1 MHRMMS
7 KKFCI
12 IYTIIVMAS
21 VLQFSGC
28 SKEREGYG
36 EELAE
41 IGALEVP
48 AEEAEEKER
57 QKEGQK
63 EERKEK
69 EETQETVQGGDGE
82 NGTDEPGSICV
93 HVCGRVVNPGVYVL
107 SSGSRIYEAVEAAG
121 GLCGDAAGEYLNQ
134 ASQMEDGQQIYV
146 PSMEEAA
153 QGTAGMQ
160 KTGGSPLQ
168 ASPDGV
174 GAEDGKVNLNTAP
187 KEQLMTLSGIG
198 EAKAAAII
206 RYREEHGGFQK
217 IEELKEVE
225 GIKEGVFNKVK
236 DQIRI

>member
-69 EETQETVQGGDGE
+69 EEAQETVDRKSTRL
-82 NGTDEPGSICV
+82 N
-93 HVCGRVVNPGVYVL
+93 
-107 SSGSRIYEAVEAAG
+107 SSH
-121 GLCGDAAGEYLNQ
+121 
-134 ASQMEDGQQIYV
+134 
-146 PSMEEAA
+146 P
-153 QGTAGMQ
+153 
-160 KTGGSPLQ
+160 
-168 ASPDGV
+168 
-174 GAEDGKVNLNTAP
+174 
-187 KEQLMTLSGIG
+187 
-198 EAKAAAII
+198 
-206 RYREEHGGFQK
+206 
-217 IEELKEVE
+217 
-225 GIKEGVFNKVK
+225 
-236 DQIRI
+236 